1 RRRFLDAE
9 GGPDDFWARWTPGG
23 PPPADSLVR
32 APPSRYRSAGDVVIN
47 GLVVGHANVA
57 LQIHQK
63 RVRVRDPSTGRFST
77 ETITV
82 TQAPVGILRI
92 AGKSDIRLDWGLG
105 A

>member
-1 RRRFLDAE
+1 
-9 GGPDDFWARWTPGG
+9 
-23 PPPADSLVR
+23 
-32 APPSRYRSAGDVVIN
+32 VIN

-57 LQIHQK
+57 FNYVFKLQIQQK

-92 AGKSDIRLDWGLG
+92 AGKPDIRLDWGLG
-105 A
+105 G

>member
-1 RRRFLDAE
+1 
-9 GGPDDFWARWTPGG
+9 
-23 PPPADSLVR
+23 
-32 APPSRYRSAGDVVIN
+32 VIN

-57 LQIHQK
+57 FNYVFKLQIQQK

-92 AGKSDIRLDWGLG
+92 AGKPDIRLDWGTWGVIASSSTGVVPAVGSELVIFDG
-105 A
+105 KRPVAGR